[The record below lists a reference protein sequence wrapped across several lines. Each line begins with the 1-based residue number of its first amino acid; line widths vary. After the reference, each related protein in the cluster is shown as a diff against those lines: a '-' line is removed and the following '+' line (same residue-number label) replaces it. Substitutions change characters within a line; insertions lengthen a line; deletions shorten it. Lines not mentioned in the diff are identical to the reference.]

1 VNNEDSTLFS
11 LDKLTK
17 GDKPTKGTPAPSQNA
32 RDEDSGLIDLERLT
46 RSTTAQP
53 TFVAAAPP
61 PLRPFDVKPTLGG
74 PVEESTLSGM
84 SAFDA
89 RRSEPS
95 RWRVP
100 LYAAFVLAAAAAFAF
115 AFGQVL
121 SDPPQVTPPAQT
133 IVVLAA
139 PPPVVNDEPRASDRT
154 AVPVSS
160 AAGTAKPEAAGDPPP
175 RVSRPRNGSVTTPPR
190 PRTDAPKPPDPGQK
204 PAKPKDPCAHCG
216 GDLSCA
222 MRCSVRGSG

>member
-1 VNNEDSTLFS
+1 VTNEDSTMFS

-17 GDKPTKGTPAPSQNA
+17 GTSATAQQT

-46 RSTTAQP
+46 RSTTAQS

-61 PLRPFDVKPTLGG
+61 PLRPIDVKPTLGG
-74 PVEESTLSGM
+74 PVEESTLNGM
-84 SAFDA
+84 SAFD
-89 RRSEPS
+89 RRRREPS

-100 LYAAFVLAAAAAFAF
+100 LYVAFVLAGAVALTF

-121 SDPPQVTPPAQT
+121 SKPRLVTPAAQT

-139 PPPVVNDEPRASDRT
+139 APPVVNGEPRTSDRT
-154 AVPVSS
+154 SVPATSAVGS
-160 AAGTAKPEAAGDPPP
+160 GKPELAPAP
-175 RVSRPRNGSVTTPPR
+175 RQPVSRPRNGSVTAPPR
-190 PRTDAPKPPDPGQK
+190 QRTDSPKPPDPGQK